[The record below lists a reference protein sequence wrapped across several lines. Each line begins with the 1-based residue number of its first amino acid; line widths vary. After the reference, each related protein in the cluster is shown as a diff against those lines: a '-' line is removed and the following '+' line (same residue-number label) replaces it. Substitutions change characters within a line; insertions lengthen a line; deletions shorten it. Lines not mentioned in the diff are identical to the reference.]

1 MSRAEAHL
9 GVSPAAPSQDEP
21 TLTLEQVGRFSC
33 FVLIVKMRDL
43 VHFVDVFKL
52 NHDGTWV
59 NPHISDGC
67 CKDHITCDSLTGF
80 KIAIDI
86 EMFYDDIRKSLFQH
100 YWCIFMA
107 SLLLV
112 T

>member
-43 VHFVDVFKL
+43 VYFVEVFQL
-52 NHDGTWV
+52 NHDDTIV
-59 NPHISDGC
+59 CPHVRVAVMDVVR
-67 CKDHITCDSLTGF
+67 IT
-80 KIAIDI
+80 
-86 EMFYDDIRKSLFQH
+86 
-100 YWCIFMA
+100 
-107 SLLLV
+107 
-112 T
+112 